1 MIPQALDCELGPR
14 ERDSLAESLAHL
26 VFDAGRVVIDLYEKG
41 CERWSKS
48 DQSPVSEADQ
58 RAESIIL
65 DRLDRQFPGIPV
77 IAEEAVARGHIP
89 AVTDR
94 FFLVDPLDG
103 TREFFK
109 RNGEFTVNI
118 ALVLSGSPI
127 AGAIYAPALGHLWAA
142 GAKAFK
148 CEAAPAFPLPHSS
161 KWRAVATRPAA
172 ASELIAVESRSHSD
186 PHTEAFLKRLQPRRR
201 SVIGSSLKFCLIAE
215 GRADVYP
222 RFSTTME
229 WDTAAGGAVLQAA
242 GGIMRACDGG
252 PFTYGKV
259 DQGFRNG
266 GFIAWG
272 DPHCAIFDRTET
284 VS

>member
-1 MIPQALDCELGPR
+1 MTPVAPDCQLGPR
-14 ERDSLAESLAHL
+14 ERDSLAEGLAHL

-41 CERWSKS
+41 CERRSKS
-48 DQSPVSEADQ
+48 DESPVSEADE
-58 RAESIIL
+58 RAETIIL

-89 AVTDR
+89 TVTDR

-118 ALVLSGSPI
+118 ALVLGGCPI
-127 AGAIYAPALGHLWAA
+127 AGAIYAPALGQLWAA
-142 GAKAFK
+142 GARAFSCK
-148 CEAAPAFPLPHSS
+148 AAPADRLPRSS
-161 KWRAVATRPAA
+161 TWRAVSTRPAT

-186 PHTEAFLKRLQPRRR
+186 PHTEAFLKRLQPQRR
-201 SVIGSSLKFCLIAE
+201 SVVGSSIKFCLIAE

-229 WDTAAGGAVLQAA
+229 WDTAAGDAVLQAA

-252 PFTYGKV
+252 PFVYGKV

-272 DPHCAIFDRTET
+272 DPHCAIFDGTET